1 MAKKGGAQGTTVSLP
16 IIPAKETEVAVP
28 TIPVTIM
35 PVTTTA
41 ATAAA
46 ATTTARAMPPS
57 KQPQTPVTSV
67 PFGRIYPTLPT
78 ADEEDQFNYFDTPS
92 KPPAAPIFSTK
103 PAKRIEEETYDWE
116 ESDEEVSGY
125 LGPYGG
131 KRPRFELPRDPSLM
145 QEIELSP
152 PQSPLPV
159 APLQRKSVSTALADP
174 FTTPIRQIHSTPHT
188 PPDTR
193 ALKSPTT
200 TLQPLSL
207 SLLHQLDPYKESLG
221 RNLYDRLSDHLMRC
235 GRVADGAVKG
245 RDAARA
251 VNRKKDIRIEE
262 LERRVR
268 ILESEREVDRAVIGA
283 LKRNVDVLTGKVK
296 RRDD

>member
-1 MAKKGGAQGTTVSLP
+1 
-16 IIPAKETEVAVP
+16 
-28 TIPVTIM
+28 M
-35 PVTTTA
+35 PSTTTA
-41 ATAAA
+41 GGI
-46 ATTTARAMPPS
+46 PPS
-57 KQPQTPVTSV
+57 KQPQPQRPQTPVTSV
-67 PFGRIYPTLPT
+67 PAGRIYPTLPT
-78 ADEEDQFNYFDTPS
+78 TDEEDEFNYFDTPS
-92 KPPAAPIFSTK
+92 KPPVQPVITTKSTK
-103 PAKRIEEETYDWE
+103 RAEETYEWE
-116 ESDEEVSGY
+116 ESDEEVTGY
-125 LGPYGG
+125 RRPYRG
-131 KRPRFELPRDPSLM
+131 KKPRFELPRADPSM
-145 QEIELSP
+145 MEEIELSP
-152 PQSPLPV
+152 PQSPPPV
-159 APLQRKSVSTALADP
+159 APLHRKPASTTLADP
-174 FTTPIRQIHSTPHT
+174 FTTPPKQIQSTPHT

-207 SLLHQLDPYKESLG
+207 SLLYQLDPYKESLG
-221 RNLYDRLSDHLMRC
+221 RHLYDRLSDHLMRC

-283 LKRNVDVLTGKVK
+283 LKRNVDVLTGKVN